1 MSDHQAIAVRAVS
14 SRSNGR
20 IAQWRVA
27 WIVWMDVVAC
37 LLLTARAARFGA
49 PSVVWYTGLLLT
61 AMSLPLWVAARRQ
74 LGAAFSVR
82 PEARHLVT
90 QGLYSRIRHP
100 IYVFGSLAYFGS
112 LLALRVLAGAFG
124 AEYAAY
130 RSKTWF

>member
-1 MSDHQAIAVRAVS
+1 M
-14 SRSNGR
+14 
-20 IAQWRVA
+20 
-27 WIVWMDVVAC
+27 
-37 LLLTARAARFGA
+37 
-49 PSVVWYTGLLLT
+49 
-61 AMSLPLWVAARRQ
+61 RQ
-74 LGAAFSVR
+74 V
-82 PEARHLVT
+82 RHLVT